1 MNKKLFTELIKSV
14 REMDEVVRGERAASR
29 VFHVDGLSIEE
40 LRCKIDQSQPK
51 RARSRP
57 KGYRP

>member
-1 MNKKLFTELIKSV
+1 MNKKLFIELIKSV

-29 VFHVDGLSIEE
+29 VFQVNGLSIEE
-40 LRCKIDQSQPK
+40 LRSKIDQSPPK
-51 RARSRP
+51 LAPSRP